1 MDGNGNKTII
11 LKYMAILYSF
21 EEKFKSFFFR
31 WSILAILKNGSVW
44 WGLLPIKIINK

>member
-11 LKYMAILYSF
+11 LKYVALKKNS
-21 EEKFKSFFFR
+21 KLFFFR